1 MRRNTGSAFLNGTAE
16 TGAADPEN
24 DHSLFLGL
32 GTASTAGR
40 NALMVMPELTSY
52 IGEELAKEAAV
63 TKGKVKAHELREQIK
78 KLNSGKPPRGG
89 KDD

>member
-1 MRRNTGSAFLNGTAE
+1 M
-16 TGAADPEN
+16 
-24 DHSLFLGL
+24 
-32 GTASTAGR
+32 
-40 NALMVMPELTSY
+40 MVMPELTSY